1 MTLENTP
8 VVVLESMALAVAL
21 GTGAAL
27 LLALVAAGV
36 FLALE
41 ELGLRRV
48 TNTMTIWT
56 WLVTQ
61 DPALR
66 SEAPSLIRIALQ
78 LRARLPHAPHPLR
91 EQGGELKARADQLQ
105 RALGVQAPAQAA
117 TSASASPMPPSPQ
130 TQPPKAEAQ
139 RAWPEVDVLWDV
151 LGAAVALPARQLLGV
166 LSASIQADAASP
178 SPSRFAVWIAAMGS
192 LPIQPSPFATVVST
206 PTARGVPANAAP
218 VAGAGAA
225 SAPRVLADAE
235 PKEQQH
241 LRILMQRCTERAL
254 DSLQAQL
261 ARGWNFTRYA
271 VSLMLVI
278 GISSL
283 LTANPV
289 AWSVSPARSAPPSA
303 SFWNVAVFAPNVAL
317 WLIAAAYVP
326 VFLGLLER
334 MLLRAR

>member
-8 VVVLESMALAVAL
+8 LVLESMALAVAL

-56 WLVTQ
+56 WLVAQ

-66 SEAPSLIRIALQ
+66 DDAPYLIRLALQ
-78 LRARLPHAPHPLR
+78 IRGHSPNPLR
-91 EQGGELKARADQLQ
+91 EQEGELKARTDQLQ
-105 RALGVQAPAQAA
+105 RALGVQAPAA
-117 TSASASPMPPSPQ
+117 TASADPMPRSPQ
-130 TQPPKAEAQ
+130 TEPPKAEAQ
-139 RAWPEVDVLWDV
+139 RAWLEVDVLWDV

-166 LSASIQADAASP
+166 LSASIQADASSP

-192 LPIQPSPFATVVST
+192 LPIQPSPFAAVVST
-206 PTARGVPANAAP
+206 PTARPSPADASPA
-218 VAGAGAA
+218 AGASPA
-225 SAPRVLADAE
+225 SAPRLLADAE

-271 VSLMLVI
+271 VSLILVV

-283 LTANPV
+283 LTTNPV
-289 AWSVSPARSAPPSA
+289 AWSASPARSAPPA
-303 SFWNVAVFAPNVAL
+303 AFFWNSAAVFAPNVAL

-326 VFLGLLER
+326 VFHGLLER
-334 MLLRAR
+334 VLLRAR